1 MLKISSN
8 SQVQNT
14 FESLKV
20 CSCLFGLFIRLG
32 LVAASDEDLVHHQL
46 PPGLPLSSAYL
57 HTACPPVRVFE
68 DSPQQSVAITV
79 NCYTVTVPQ
88 QSVAV
93 TVDAKVSSL
102 GSSCW
107 CEGGN
112 DWRWQSCPPTAPQ
125 VEACKPCGC
134 AGVTS
139 TEPALSWGDQLYGQ
153 AVSLGCPSQP
163 PIGH

>member
-1 MLKISSN
+1 MMLKISSN

-14 FESLKV
+14 FESLFLSV
-20 CSCLFGLFIRLG
+20 DLFIRLG
-32 LVAASDEDLVHHQL
+32 LVAASDEDLFHHQL

-102 GSSCW
+102 GS
-107 CEGGN
+107 
-112 DWRWQSCPPTAPQ
+112 
-125 VEACKPCGC
+125 
-134 AGVTS
+134 
-139 TEPALSWGDQLYGQ
+139 
-153 AVSLGCPSQP
+153 
-163 PIGH
+163 